1 MTTILTIISAFV
13 ILPPY
18 ITQHAYLLYHLA
30 LFNFSNLILCK
41 AKLVIR
47 LPVHPFPLCLYA
59 YIYFKSFPRK
69 KKNSLAFTI
78 VAHWIR
84 CSHWPYIKLTC
95 PFRCQSLNLEHKLVL
110 IYVKYIFFLW
120 MWPQIIILASLL
132 RSAPCC
138 FLAFHTWQL
147 FLLKLTW
154 MLVSFKSIVFPF
166 LESLVITNFSVKFLV

>member
-95 PFRCQSLNLEHKLVL
+95 PFRCRSLNLEHKLVFNL
-110 IYVKYIFFLW
+110 HEVHFLPLNVTSNYHFSKPIKIRTLSFSCLPYLAAFF
-120 MWPQIIILASLL
+120 
-132 RSAPCC
+132 
-138 FLAFHTWQL
+138 T
-147 FLLKLTW
+147 
-154 MLVSFKSIVFPF
+154 
-166 LESLVITNFSVKFLV
+166 